1 MLIYDI
7 FLLQILKKK
16 NNNNRENGLELNAVF
31 MSSINFHHCKM
42 NINSL
47 LNPFLIARR
56 SDFQKK
62 NKNKNKNCLHIKRES
77 SCEK

>member
-1 MLIYDI
+1 
-7 FLLQILKKK
+7 
-16 NNNNRENGLELNAVF
+16 
-31 MSSINFHHCKM
+31 M

-62 NKNKNKNCLHIKRES
+62 KKKIVCILKEKAAVKNKSNLLKSLVFWDNS
-77 SCEK
+77 YPFFDN